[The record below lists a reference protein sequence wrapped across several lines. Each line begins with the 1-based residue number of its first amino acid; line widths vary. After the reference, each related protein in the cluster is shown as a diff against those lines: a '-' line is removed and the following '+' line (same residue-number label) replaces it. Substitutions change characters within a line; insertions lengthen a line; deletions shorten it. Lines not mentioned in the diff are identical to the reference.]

1 MKPKSYKML
10 ELPKRNK
17 KPRIEGLTS
26 IHDISLT
33 SVQLESILCE
43 HSDFVDFAK
52 FGVGTAYFAPR
63 LKKKVEIYQSHN
75 IHPYFG
81 GTLFEKFYAQGKLND
96 FLAFMDQN
104 GVRHLEISTGT
115 IDIDL
120 KERIE
125 LTKELSK
132 RYTVLTE
139 VGTKDAD
146 EIMPPSKWIYE
157 INSLFDAGAAY
168 IITEGR
174 NSGTAGIFRPSG
186 ELRSGLIEDI
196 ISNCDVSKL
205 IFEAPIPKAQM
216 FFINKV
222 GCNVNLGNVSPHDL
236 LLLETQR
243 QALRSETF
251 FLK

>member
-1 MKPKSYKML
+1 ML
-10 ELPKRNK
+10 ELPKRNI
-17 KPRIEGLTS
+17 KPRTNGITS
-26 IHDISLT
+26 IHDVFLT

-43 HSDFVDFAK
+43 HSEFVDIAK
-52 FGVGTAYFAPR
+52 FGVGTAYFAPK
-63 LKKKVEIYQSHN
+63 LKEKVELYKSYN
-75 IHPYFG
+75 IKPYFG
-81 GTLFEKFYAQGKLND
+81 GTLFEKFYVQNKMND
-96 FLAFMDQN
+96 FLLFLDHN
-104 GVRHLEISTGT
+104 GVTHLEISTGT
-115 IDIDL
+115 IDIDID
-120 KERIE
+120 ERINM
-125 LTKELSK
+125 TKELSK
-132 RYTVLTE
+132 NYTVFAE

-157 INSLFDAGAAY
+157 INALLDSGAAY
-168 IITEGR
+168 VITEGR

-222 GCNVNLGNVSPHDL
+222 GTNVNLGNVNPNDL

-243 QALRSETF
+243 QGLRSETF
-251 FLK
+251 YLK